1 MKTNGHENIAE
12 PVIAK
17 VAARA
22 HKAVDQ
28 AHRTASRAV
37 SRVEGAVQPGADLVS
52 QSCDYISANP
62 LKSVGIAV
70 VAGLVL
76 GRILL

>member
-1 MKTNGHENIAE
+1 
-12 PVIAK
+12 
-17 VAARA
+17 
-22 HKAVDQ
+22 VDQ

-62 LKSVGIAV
+62 LKAVGIAV